1 MPSKRVGAALLAVL
15 FGIGGGWFYVHA
27 GYGGVSQSAAVYQ
40 TQAERDDVYVRFE
53 MEAYDAIQKNF
64 WMQPGQYDLAKLFLL
79 SAQKVS
85 GASTTLATSTREAT
99 AAMLEST
106 FASATST
113 DEKRAWAVSLLQVL
127 LYNLPPTNRDQL
139 LSKQQETALRQEVAN
154 VNPQKDLYGDLG
166 LSKGASSGE
175 VDTAYKQKSAELAA
189 SSSPQAQQELKQVAY
204 AHDVLSKSASKTLYD
219 QAQVEPTVFGHV
231 IGHTLYLDLS
241 QISPTTLGEFG
252 RAIDAA
258 STTSGLTSLIV
269 DLRGNIGGDLSFAQ
283 AFVGLFVGQ
292 NQYAYDLFHQGDY
305 NPERTTLAQFSEL
318 SRYAH
323 LVVLTDNMTQS
334 TAELTTASLKRYKLA
349 TVVGTTTRGW
359 GSVENT
365 YPLTT
370 VIDPNTT
377 YALLLVNSLTLR
389 DDEQPIEQ
397 NGVVPN
403 ISTTDKNWKGAL
415 VQTLP
420 SDLASVVSQMLARD
434 PWKF

>member
-1 MPSKRVGAALLAVL
+1 MPGKRIGAALLAVAL
-15 FGIGGGWFYVHA
+15 GLGGGWWYVHA
-27 GYGGVSQSAAVYQ
+27 GFGGSSQAAAVYQ
-40 TQAERDDVYVRFE
+40 TQAEQHDVYVRFE

-64 WMQPGQYDLAKLFLL
+64 WMQPGQYDLPKLFLL

-85 GASTTLATSTREAT
+85 GASTTLATSTREA
-99 AAMLEST
+99 AADMLQSV
-106 FASATST
+106 FAAATST
-113 DEKRAWAVSLLQVL
+113 EEKRAWAVGMLQVL

-166 LSKGASSGE
+166 LSKGASATD

-189 SSSPQAQQELKQVAY
+189 SSSPAAQQELKKVAY
-204 AHDVLSKSASKTLYD
+204 AHTVLSESASKTLYD
-219 QAQVEPTVFGHV
+219 QAQVEPTVFGHI

-258 STTSGLTSLIV
+258 STTPGLSSLLV
-269 DLRGNIGGDLSFAQ
+269 DFRGNIGGDLSFAQ

-305 NPERTTLAQFSEL
+305 QPERTTLAQFGEL
-318 SRYAH
+318 SRYTHVA
-323 LVVLTDNMTQS
+323 VLTDNMTQS
-334 TAELTTASLKRYKLA
+334 TAELTTAALKRYKLA
-349 TVVGTTTRGW
+349 TVLGTTTRGW

-403 ISTTDKNWKGAL
+403 ISTNDKNWKSELAK
-415 VQTLP
+415 TLP
-420 SDLASVVSQMLARD
+420 SDLVSAVEQMLARA